1 MSSQG
6 SISLWLERL
15 KAGDSAAA
23 QPLWE
28 AYFQKLVR
36 LARYKLRGIPRAV
49 GDEEDVALSAFDS
62 FCRGAEAGRFPRL
75 EDRDDLWQVL
85 LMLTARKAVNLI
97 QYELRQKRG
106 GGQIY
111 QASALTPEPDAGS
124 GLDALAGIIGPEPS
138 PEFAAQVA
146 EECQILIQRL
156 PDSQLQAIA
165 LAKMDGYTNEE
176 IARRVG
182 CSVATVERRV
192 NLIRKLWQRE
202 GSP

>member
-1 MSSQG
+1 VSTQG
-6 SISLWLERL
+6 SISLWLDQL
-15 KAGDSAAA
+15 KAGSSAAA

-36 LARYKLRGIPRAV
+36 LARHKLRGIPRAV

-75 EDRDDLWQVL
+75 EDRHDLWQIL

-97 QYELRQKRG
+97 QYETRQKRG
-106 GGQIY
+106 GGQIF
-111 QASALTPEPDAGS
+111 QASALAGQPDDGS
-124 GLDALAGIIGPEPS
+124 AQDALARVIGPEPS

-146 EECQILIQRL
+146 EECQLLIQRL
-156 PDSQLQAIA
+156 PDAQLQAIA

-182 CSVATVERRV
+182 CSLATVERRLS
-192 NLIRKLWQRE
+192 LIRKIWERE
-202 GSP
+202 GPP